1 MCRNIKPL
9 YNFAPPATDQEIRDA
24 ALQFVRKVSGSSK
37 PSTRN
42 EGPFAAAVADISD
55 IVARLLA
62 ELETTA
68 PPKDRDIEAERSR
81 ARSRE
86 RFNRDQPSL

>member
-9 YNFAPPATDQEIRDA
+9 YNFAPPATDQEIHDA
-24 ALQFVRKVSGSSK
+24 ALQFVRKVTGFAK
-37 PSTRN
+37 PSSRN
-42 EGPFAAAVADISD
+42 EVPFNSAVTDICD
-55 IVARLLA
+55 VVARLLS
-62 ELETTA
+62 ELETTT
-68 PPKDRDIEAERSR
+68 PPKDRDVEAERSR